1 MENRNGRRMDV
12 YKPVRS
18 TTMKLVRVIILMMV
32 LLIMAGC
39 AAEPVQQSNG
49 ISMEDWCAED
59 ADMPWSGCW
68 KEIGQIDCGSGADFE
83 AEDEIGELR
92 LLPDNRYSITW
103 HPFETYTDY
112 IGRYTINPVEG
123 TITFEHDDEAGI
135 DGDGSF
141 SFRENG
147 DLELRDIWFGSFYD
161 DSEAGPV
168 QASCGYV
175 FRQK

>member
-1 MENRNGRRMDV
+1 
-12 YKPVRS
+12 
-18 TTMKLVRVIILMMV
+18 MV
-32 LLIMAGC
+32 LIGIVGC
-39 AAEPVQQSNG
+39 AAEPVQQVNG

-68 KEIGQIDCGSGADFE
+68 KEIGRIDCESGTEFE
-83 AEDEIGELR
+83 ADDAIGELR
-92 LLPDNRYSITW
+92 LLPNGRYSITW

-112 IGRYTINPVEG
+112 LGRYTINPAEG
-123 TITFEHDDEAGI
+123 TITFEYDAAAGF
-135 DGDGSF
+135 DGDGSY

-147 DLELRDIWFGSFYD
+147 DLELNDIWFGSLYED
-161 DSEAGPV
+161 PDAGPV